1 MDQEQSW
8 AAIRPWARAGPAFL
22 APKAFIFRSE
32 KKSQKKVGEFVVCK
46 RKRVV
51 YLHPANEVAEAAES
65 KGKRSCTDQ
74 KKKSEIFEKKV
85 LRIKKE
91 VVCLQPQKTATFGAE
106 SSLK

>member
-1 MDQEQSW
+1 MDQGPVR

-65 KGKRSCTDQ
+65 KEKRSCTDQ
-74 KKKSEIFEKKV
+74 KKKRQNFTKKKFCGS
-85 LRIKKE
+85 KKRLY
-91 VVCLQPQKTATFGAE
+91 VCSRKKRQRWE
-106 SSLK
+106 RRVH